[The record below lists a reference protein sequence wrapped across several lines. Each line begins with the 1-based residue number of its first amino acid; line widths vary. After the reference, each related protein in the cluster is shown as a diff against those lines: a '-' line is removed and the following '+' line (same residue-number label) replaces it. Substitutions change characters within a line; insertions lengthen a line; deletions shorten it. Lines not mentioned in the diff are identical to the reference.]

1 MIRKGEYTRVFFF
14 CGGVL
19 STVFSVRS
27 VGYTSLFD
35 NGTDHEKTSLLLLVL
50 SIVDSASVNALFLSV
65 VQKSNEIH
73 NNNLDHVIIA
83 F

>member
-1 MIRKGEYTRVFFF
+1 MFSFFVAVFCRLF
-14 CGGVL
+14 
-19 STVFSVRS
+19 FSVRS